1 MEQWIRYLKSALKD
15 AHWLNSG
22 HLPKA
27 DEYLNNGIVS
37 PGVHVV
43 LIHAFFLFD
52 HIQDVTT
59 ETIAILDDGFPNIMY
74 SVAKILRL
82 SDDLEGTKVKWM

>member
-1 MEQWIRYLKSALKD
+1 MKQWIRYLNSVLKD

-22 HLPKA
+22 QLPKA
-27 DEYLNNGIVS
+27 DEYLNNGMIS

-52 HIQDVTT
+52 QTQEITK
-59 ETIAILDDGFPNIMY
+59 ETISVLDDDFPNIMY
-74 SVAKILRL
+74 SIAKILRL
-82 SDDLEGTKVKWM
+82 SDDLEGDKVK